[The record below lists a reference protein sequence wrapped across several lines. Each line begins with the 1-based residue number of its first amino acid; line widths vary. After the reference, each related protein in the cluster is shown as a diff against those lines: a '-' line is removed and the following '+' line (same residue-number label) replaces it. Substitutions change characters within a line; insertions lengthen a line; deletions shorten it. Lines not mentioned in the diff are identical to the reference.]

1 MNLEQGQNAGWKH
14 PLLSYSLLQ
23 NHCSW
28 ISWEY
33 LMSASNVVDL
43 CVYFSI
49 QFITSQWSWV
59 NAFIPPFSLIF
70 PPPLS
75 SCSILIFPRLH
86 PQPASLPHPPISHSL
101 SQFRSCHH
109 LPLFLLY
116 FSPRSISYLLS
127 PVATVPLSP
136 AQALC
141 MFSPHLLSPRIS
153 IPPSL
158 PPSFT
163 FSLSDERGS
172 FERERERENQR
183 RRLKGRGGSL

>member
-1 MNLEQGQNAGWKH
+1 M
-14 PLLSYSLLQ
+14 
-23 NHCSW
+23 
-28 ISWEY
+28 
-33 LMSASNVVDL
+33 
-43 CVYFSI
+43 
-49 QFITSQWSWV
+49 

-70 PPPLS
+70 PSPPS

-86 PQPASLPHPPISHSL
+86 PQPASLPHPPISYSL

-116 FSPRSISYLLS
+116 FSPHFNSCLLS

-158 PPSFT
+158 PSSFP

-172 FERERERENQR
+172 FERERERT
-183 RRLKGRGGSL
+183 RGGGWRGGVGLYKSSCLQPPRSQKNHAETEGRKRTLTNLNLHPRDPCWHP